1 MTPRKTA
8 QKDLSAQAGQA
19 ARGPAQ
25 GALSHIRVLD
35 LSRVLAGPWA
45 TQILAD
51 LGADVIKIERPG
63 AGDDTRG
70 WGPPWMPD
78 ADGQESPVAAYYLC
92 ANRNKRSVT
101 VDMASPAGQE
111 LIRQLAQASDVLVE
125 NFKAGGLARYGLDYD
140 RLRALNP
147 RLVYCSITGFGQ
159 TGPYAERAGYDFLIQ
174 GLGGLMSI
182 TGRPDDEPGG
192 GPMKVGVAL
201 TDILTGLYAANAIQ
215 AALAARERTG
225 AGQHVDMSLLDVQVA
240 CLANQAMNYL
250 ATGRNPVR
258 LGNAHPSIVPY
269 QDFPTADGYM
279 ILAIGNDGQF
289 ARFCEEAGCPEL
301 AQDVR
306 FARNQARVE
315 NREVLIPMLRRLTV
329 ARSTAQWVAALEAR
343 AVPCGPINAMADVFA
358 DAQVR
363 ARGLRIDMPHP
374 QVGSVP
380 LVASPIRLSGTPVDY
395 RLPPPLL
402 GEHTSA
408 VLQEVLGLS
417 AAAVRALQAQGVV

>member
-1 MTPRKTA
+1 M
-8 QKDLSAQAGQA
+8 
-19 ARGPAQ
+19 

-45 TQILAD
+45 TQILGD

-78 ADGQESPVAAYYLC
+78 QKGQESRVAAYYLC

-101 VDMASPAGQE
+101 VDMAAAEGQD
-111 LIRQLAQASDVLVE
+111 LIRQLVRQSDVLVE
-125 NFKAGGLARYGLDYD
+125 NFKAGGLARYGLDYAS
-140 RLRALNP
+140 LHALNP

-159 TGPYAERAGYDFLIQ
+159 TGPYAARAGYDFLVQ
-174 GLGGLMSI
+174 GLGGLMSV
-182 TGRPDDEPGG
+182 TGRPDEEPGG

-215 AALAARERTG
+215 AALAAREQTG
-225 AGQHVDMSLLDVQVA
+225 IGQHVDMALLDVQVA

-250 ATGRNPVR
+250 ATGRSPGR

-289 ARFCEEAGCPEL
+289 ARFCEEAGRPDL
-301 AQDVR
+301 AQDPR
-306 FARNQARVE
+306 FATNRARVE
-315 NREVLIPMLRRLTV
+315 HRVELIPILRHLTT
-329 ARSTAQWVAALEAR
+329 ARTTAQWIQALESR
-343 AVPCGPINAMADVFA
+343 AVPCGPINAVEQVFE

-363 ARGLRIDMPHP
+363 ARGLRIEMPQTEACP
-374 QVGSVP
+374 VS
-380 LVASPIRLSGTPVDY
+380 LVASPIRLSDTPVDY
-395 RLPPPLL
+395 RLAPPAL
-402 GEHTSA
+402 GEHTVQ
-408 VLQEVLGLS
+408 VLEEVLGLTPD
-417 AAAVRALQAQGVV
+417 AIGALRDRGVV